1 MPDAAQN
8 HCGRALDRLRDTKKP
23 GPNIQHS
30 APACC
35 GSAGCQPPA
44 DRVTD
49 PIRTLGDICLERG
62 INHRLDL
69 GRLSGIAGKCSVRR
83 LLRHAAY
90 KDPDCCLNNNAKML
104 L

>member
-1 MPDAAQN
+1 MPDAARN
-8 HCGRALDRLRDTKKP
+8 HCGRALARLRDTKKP

-62 INHRLDL
+62 SNHRLDL

-83 LLRHAAY
+83 LLRHVAY

>member
-1 MPDAAQN
+1 
-8 HCGRALDRLRDTKKP
+8 
-23 GPNIQHS
+23 
-30 APACC
+30 
-35 GSAGCQPPA
+35 
-44 DRVTD
+44 VTD

>member
-1 MPDAAQN
+1 MPDAARN
-8 HCGRALDRLRDTKKP
+8 HCGRALARLRDTKKP

-35 GSAGCQPPA
+35 ESAGCQPPA